1 MQAPAA
7 GFVERLLVYPRS
19 GYTNRL
25 QAIASAAILAR
36 QLGARFQICWEPE
49 DVVPG
54 DALETFTGA
63 FCDEFV
69 LDADQVHREYG
80 FRREELPRYLNVD
93 PARRLVVLAGHDR
106 GEQVFMSELPAALT
120 DPCIPTTLVIIA
132 GGQFFMPAAGV
143 PDREWLEEFRNLRC
157 SYYRELPLNSAI
169 EDSARSSLAG
179 REPFLG
185 LHLRYSDRAH
195 QAPLEAAIRKALI
208 DIREASGLT
217 SVFIASDTAKARTK
231 WVAECKSLDLQP
243 WFIEQDAWDRSK
255 AGSGHA
261 ALVDWRVLG
270 HSQSLVY
277 FSESTFAVEAAV
289 AAGAY
294 ERSIALAPHPRQ
306 AAAVKSREL
315 IRAAVTYPKR
325 HGWFS
330 SR

>member
-1 MQAPAA
+1 MHAPAA

-25 QAIASAAILAR
+25 QAIASSEILAR

-49 DVVPG
+49 EVVPG
-54 DALETFTGA
+54 DALETFTDA

-69 LDADQVHREYG
+69 LNADQVHRDYG
-80 FRREELPRYLNVD
+80 FRREDLPRYLNVD
-93 PARRLVVLAGHDR
+93 PTRRLVVLAGHDR
-106 GEQVFMSELPAALT
+106 GEQVFMSELSAALT
-120 DPCIPTTLVIIA
+120 DPCNPTTLVIIA
-132 GGQFFMPAAGV
+132 GGQFFLPPEGKAEQDWQA
-143 PDREWLEEFRNLRC
+143 EFRELRRRFYK
-157 SYYRELPLNSAI
+157 SLPLNAAI
-169 EDSARSSLAG
+169 EDSARGSLAG
-179 REPFLG
+179 RVPFLG

-195 QAPLEAAIRKALI
+195 QAPLEDSIRKALI
-208 DIREASGLT
+208 EARAASGLS
-217 SVFIASDTAKARTK
+217 SVFIASDTATARTK
-231 WVAECKSLDLQP
+231 WVSECKSLGLNP
-243 WFIEQDAWDRSK
+243 WFIEQDSWDRSK
-255 AGSGHA
+255 TGSGHA

-270 HSQSLVY
+270 HSQRLVY

-294 ERSIALAPHPRQ
+294 DRSIPLAPHPRQ

-330 SR
+330 SQ

>member
-36 QLGARFQICWEPE
+36 QLKAKFQICWEPQE
-49 DVVPG
+49 VVPG
-54 DALETFTGA
+54 GALETFTPE

-69 LDADQVHREYG
+69 LDADQVHRDYG
-80 FRREELPRYLNVD
+80 FRNQDLPRYLNVD
-93 PARRLVVLAGHDR
+93 PTRRLVVLAGHDR
-106 GEQVFMSELPAALT
+106 GEQVFM
-120 DPCIPTTLVIIA
+120 
-132 GGQFFMPAAGV
+132 

-195 QAPLEAAIRKALI
+195 QAPLEAAIRRALI
-208 DIREASGLT
+208 EARDASGLS
-217 SVFIASDTAKARTK
+217 SVFIASDTATARTK
-231 WVAECKSLDLQP
+231 WVSECKSLGLNP
-243 WFIEQDAWDRSK
+243 WFIEQDSWDRSK
-255 AGSGHA
+255 TGSGHA

-270 HSQSLVY
+270 HSQRLVY

-294 ERSIALAPHPRQ
+294 DRSIALAPNLRQ
-306 AAAVKSREL
+306 GAAVKSREL

-330 SR
+330 SK